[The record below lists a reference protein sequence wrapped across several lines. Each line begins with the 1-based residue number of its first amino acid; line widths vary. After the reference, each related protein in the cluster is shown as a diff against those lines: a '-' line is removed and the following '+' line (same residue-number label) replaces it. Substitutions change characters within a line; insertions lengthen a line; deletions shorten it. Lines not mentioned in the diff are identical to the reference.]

1 MTDHNNSATAAPSP
15 SHELRIR
22 PHHLVCVCFF
32 RGKGYSEE
40 FVANMTETVG
50 RLKAGE
56 PFILTGST
64 DSICS
69 ACPNRKDGGCS
80 AGGRVDR
87 YDARAADAAGLMP
100 GSEYR
105 FPEVLPLIESGIIN
119 VPGKLASVCGDC
131 EWFGIC
137 GQAAVT
143 RAETPEKGPEE
154 AAKEQIA
161 PEDYSGNRRA

>member
-1 MTDHNNSATAAPSP
+1 
-15 SHELRIR
+15 
-22 PHHLVCVCFF
+22 
-32 RGKGYSEE
+32 
-40 FVANMTETVG
+40 MTETVG

-80 AGGRVDR
+80 AGDRVDR

-105 FPEVLPLIESGIIN
+105 FPEVLPLIESGIIK